1 VVVPRILFAVP
12 LLAAAVVLPAV
23 GADPAKP
30 PPGALGMLHEAF
42 AAKVITVRCGQSVTM
57 VNDSRWVHIIGPGQ
71 DGTLTAAPKGVP
83 VITRRLMQTND
94 VYKTGPWT
102 RPGTYYLTCSVH
114 PEMTVKVVV
123 TGTGAESASGS
134 CCCSHGA

>member
-1 VVVPRILFAVP
+1 MVVPRILFAVP
-12 LLAAAVVLPAV
+12 LLVAAVVLPAV
-23 GADPAKP
+23 GAEPTKP
-30 PPGALGMLHEAF
+30 PPGALGMAHEAF
-42 AAKVITVRCGQSVTM
+42 AAKVVTVRCGQSVTL

-71 DGTLTAAPKGVP
+71 NGTLTAAPKGVP
-83 VITRRLMQTND
+83 VITRHLMQTDD